1 LGRSRRRPESPG
13 ACCVRRSSWRRRQA
27 ALRYRVGSRGCK
39 PVGRPLSL
47 PIVEKRIREALAA
60 PRRPRCD
67 CQTVR
72 RGSRDIHFE
81 SASRSPR
88 LSCASERTKL
98 FGASR
103 DLAIPRS
110 AAPHDRWHVRS
121 TEGLSAFM
129 VTPLQDHCARAGR
142 NSTIFQSL
150 SPRGRGRKSAGRGA
164 SARGDHGP

>member
-27 ALRYRVGSRGCK
+27 ALRYRVGWAA
-39 PVGRPLSL
+39 PQLA

-129 VTPLQDHCARAGR
+129 VTPLQDHCARARR

>member
-121 TEGLSAFM
+121 RRFKRVHGYPATGPLRACGKKLDNFSIVNTE
-129 VTPLQDHCARAGR
+129 
-142 NSTIFQSL
+142 SL
-150 SPRGRGRKSAGRGA
+150 KL
-164 SARGDHGP
+164 